1 MTAVRDAL
9 PPAAARPGHGIEFT
23 MAFQP
28 IADLE
33 ARTVFAYEALVRGP
47 GGEGAAAVF
56 DLVTESARYHFD
68 QRCRTKALAL
78 ATRLGPPAGLCINFL
93 PNALYHTET
102 CLRATLQ
109 AARHYAVPPDRIIF
123 ELTEGEEV
131 ADLPVVAEAVREC
144 QRQGLRIAI
153 DDFGAGHSGLNLLA
167 DLQPDLIKLDMGL
180 CRGIDAS
187 RPRRAIVHGVL
198 AACAD
203 LGIGVIA
210 EGVETEGELTALR
223 DLGVRYVQGF
233 LLARPA
239 VESLPEV
246 RWPAHH

>member
-1 MTAVRDAL
+1 MTALGNAL
-9 PPAAARPGHGIEFT
+9 PPAAARPGHGIDFT

-33 ARTVFAYEALVRGP
+33 TRTVYAYEALVRGP
-47 GGEGAAAVF
+47 GGEGAMSVF
-56 DLVTESARYHFD
+56 DRVTDAARYHFD

-78 ATRLGPPAGLCINFL
+78 ATRLGPPVGLSINFL
-93 PNALYHTET
+93 PNALYETET

-109 AARHYAVPPDRIIF
+109 AARHFAVPPERIIF

-131 ADLPVVAEAVREC
+131 SDLPVVAETVREC

-167 DLQPDLIKLDMGL
+167 NLHPDLIKLDMGL

-187 RPRRAIVHGVL
+187 RPRRAIVHGVM
-198 AACAD
+198 AACQD
-203 LGIGVIA
+203 MGIGVIA
-210 EGVETEGELTALR
+210 EGVETAGELAALR

-233 LLARPA
+233 FLARPA
-239 VESLPEV
+239 VESLPAV
-246 RWPAHH
+246 RWPAS